1 MYRDTNDV
9 VSHVTRHTVP
19 KDFLAMTYIW
29 FPHNE
34 NALNDQFSPL
44 SHMAIKEL
52 WYICIHIHNT
62 YIAVWTTVVFTPST
76 RCCQSAQGDNRTLYS
91 STTYSVY
98 PSLVGCIIL
107 ILLDSFRDNSSEN
120 PPALSEF
127 KGYGGK
133 NQKLQLQHHIY
144 IPICLPLKSLS
155 SSTSLKYFWV
165 EESRTWVL

>member
-9 VSHVTRHTVP
+9 VSHVTRHTMP

-62 YIAVWTTVVFTPST
+62 YIAVWTTVVFTPEYKVLSISM
-76 RCCQSAQGDNRTLYS
+76 RRQQNIIQYHHLLRVSKSGWVHYS
-91 STTYSVY
+91 YTARQFQRQQ
-98 PSLVGCIIL
+98 
-107 ILLDSFRDNSSEN
+107 FRN
-120 PPALSEF
+120 PPQHFQSS
-127 KGYGGK
+127 KGTEEKSKTPTPTSY
-133 NQKLQLQHHIY
+133 IY
-144 IPICLPLKSLS
+144 PYLFAS
-155 SSTSLKYFWV
+155 
-165 EESRTWVL
+165 

>member
-19 KDFLAMTYIW
+19 KDFLAMTYIR

-52 WYICIHIHNT
+52 WYICIHMHNT

-107 ILLDSFRDNSSEN
+107 ITLDSFRDNSSET
-120 PPALSEF
+120 PQHFQSS
-127 KGYGGK
+127 KGMEEIK
-133 NQKLQLQHHIY
+133 KLQLQHHIY